1 MRFFLRQWNATRL
14 DVVSTVMMT
23 TMLEVQPENLHLRRA
38 REGDQ
43 VAFTALIRTHDAQLR
58 AYAYRILRD
67 RDLMEDALQNAYLS
81 AYRAIGRFRGD
92 ASFKNWMYRIVHN
105 ACIDIIRRRRDH
117 TELFEDSA
125 VSMDHS
131 EAGIARTDL
140 LAAFGRLSVE
150 HRAVLVLIDVE
161 GLDYA
166 EAADILA
173 VPLGTV
179 RSRLNRARAAMREL
193 LGGEH
198 E

>member
-1 MRFFLRQWNATRL
+1 
-14 DVVSTVMMT
+14 MMT
-23 TMLEVQPENLHLRRA
+23 TMLEVEPENLHLRRA

-43 VAFTALIRTHDAQLR
+43 VAFTALIRSYDSQLR

-81 AYRAIGRFRGD
+81 AFRAIGRFRGD

-105 ACIDIIRRRRDH
+105 ACIDVVRRRRDH
-117 TELFEDSA
+117 AELFEDS
-125 VSMDHS
+125 STTPDHAQ
-131 EAGIARTDL
+131 AGIDRADL
-140 LAAFGRLSVE
+140 LVAFDQLTVE
-150 HRAVLVLIDVE
+150 HRAVLVLVDVD

-173 VPLGTV
+173 IPLGTV
-179 RSRLNRARAAMREL
+179 RSRLNRARAAMREI

-198 E
+198 R